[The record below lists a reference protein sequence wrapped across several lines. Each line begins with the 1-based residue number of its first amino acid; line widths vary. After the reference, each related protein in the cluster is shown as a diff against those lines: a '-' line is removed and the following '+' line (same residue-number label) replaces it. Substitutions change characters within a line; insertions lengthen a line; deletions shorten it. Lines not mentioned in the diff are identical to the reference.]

1 MEVLTKDVY
10 KYTNKYKMKS
20 LYFTIC
26 IILGIA
32 HLPIS
37 GGFYIL
43 VRIIVTIGAIAA
55 TIQNS
60 SNGINIWSIIFG
72 IIVIL
77 FNPLVPVYLHDK
89 GAWGMIDIIAI
100 ILFIIQIVRN
110 K

>member
-1 MEVLTKDVY
+1 M
-10 KYTNKYKMKS
+10 
-20 LYFTIC
+20 
-26 IILGIA
+26 
-32 HLPIS
+32 
-37 GGFYIL
+37 
-43 VRIIVTIGAIAA
+43 
-55 TIQNS
+55 
-60 SNGINIWSIIFG
+60 SIIFG

>member
-1 MEVLTKDVY
+1 
-10 KYTNKYKMKS
+10 MKP
-20 LYFTIC
+20 LYITVC

-32 HLPIS
+32 FLPIS

-43 VRIIVTIGAIAA
+43 VRIIVTIGAVAA

-60 SNGINIWSIIFG
+60 SNGINIWSIIYG
-72 IIVIL
+72 GMAIL
-77 FNPLVPVYLHDK
+77 FNPLFPVYLHDK
-89 GAWGMIDIIAI
+89 GAWVMIDIIAI

>member
-1 MEVLTKDVY
+1 MKPL
-10 KYTNKYKMKS
+10 YT
-20 LYFTIC
+20 TVC

-32 HLPIS
+32 LLPIS
-37 GGFYIL
+37 GGFYTL
-43 VRIIVTIGAIAA
+43 VRIIVTIGAVAA

-60 SNGINIWSIIFG
+60 SNGINIWSIIYG
-72 IIVIL
+72 GMAIL

-89 GAWGMIDIIAI
+89 GAWIMIDIIAI

>member
-1 MEVLTKDVY
+1 
-10 KYTNKYKMKS
+10 MKL
-20 LYFTIC
+20 LYIAVC

-32 HLPIS
+32 LLSIS
-37 GGFYIL
+37 GGFYTL
-43 VRIIVTIGAIAA
+43 VRIIVTIGAVAA

-60 SNGINIWSIIFG
+60 SNGINIWSIIYG
-72 IIVIL
+72 GMAIL

-89 GAWGMIDIIAI
+89 GAWMMIDIIAI